1 MIMINIKIS
10 GERQKRFV
18 LSALVDEEARQ
29 NQVFPPIEI
38 NIMSYSCSCNQKD
51 RQLHLAA
58 SPLRFTCLLRT
69 NLSTPKRKRNND
81 KQRRLENTTV
91 QSLFCSLFC
100 FDYLQC
106 SSIISEIAYDV
117 KDM

>member
-1 MIMINIKIS
+1 MITINIKMS

-29 NQVFPPIEI
+29 NQVFPPMEI

-69 NLSTPKRKRNND
+69 NLSTPKRKRNNVVS
-81 KQRRLENTTV
+81 KIYYYTTV
-91 QSLFCSLFC
+91 HSLL
-100 FDYLQC
+100 
-106 SSIISEIAYDV
+106 
-117 KDM
+117 